1 MEQSGA
7 DWNVNKTEQQYF
19 GWRKW
24 NKFKVTI
31 PVMFILRVILQV
43 PLLKKTEKNVANI
56 DYSQRSSKSSEFK
69 LIHREYELLVVR
81 H

>member
-31 PVMFILRVILQV
+31 PVMFILRVGYSASSII
-43 PLLKKTEKNVANI
+43 EK
-56 DYSQRSSKSSEFK
+56 D
-69 LIHREYELLVVR
+69 REKCGK